1 MLGKRHLFSV
11 VILIF
16 AMLVGTSAWA
26 ASPHLY
32 KDTTGQWWEQSVAEC
47 SAADLV
53 GGRGQGVFDPKASV
67 SQIEAIVFLNRALG
81 HRVAADDYNM
91 SEGGYNFPADF
102 PEWAKKNIAFA
113 ADKKYIS
120 KAGIPTM
127 KPQGA
132 ASRAEIAVLF
142 ANALGLKADGFEL
155 TFRDKAQIHESLQS
169 FVAAAVKHGVMS
181 GRPDNTFDPNAS
193 VTRGEMAAIISRLF
207 ENGKINPNA
216 SKYYI
221 AKLSKVDTAG
231 QKITVSKDG
240 QSKTLDV
247 QTDTLYYLDGKKVTL
262 ASLKAGDNFRVVVD
276 TAGKVLYLANTKASP
291 GSSVSITT
299 TYTGTIKGIT
309 SGSQWLL
316 AFQTDTGTLT
326 SYPLVSSVKITQN
339 GTTKDLTA
347 LTTGSSAEI
356 LVANGSVTE
365 IKLLS
370 TAADNG
376 RKGYVVN
383 MYLDYFTVRYDDG
396 TSEEI
401 NKSNVSTNFY
411 QLSRGQRVSIT
422 KIGNIVSN
430 IIPLNEASKIFGD
443 VVKVGSSTIT
453 IEDGDGYERSFDLA
467 SSYRVRDKDGDS
479 MDLEDIEEEDF
490 VEVEINSKNEAV
502 TIKLNNSSSSSS
514 ALEGEVTKLVTSGNW
529 RITIEKAD
537 GTTKTYDVDDDAD
550 VYEDGKSRDF
560 DDVSKGDYVK
570 LKLDSRDDVT
580 RIDILDVDIIEG
592 EVIEVDDSGSWGIT
606 IENSSGKEKTYDVNK
621 KVAVYE
627 GSKSR
632 DFDDISKRDE
642 VKLILDNDSDEVI
655 TIIIT
660 DETSSSSYTGTITSL
675 TSKKITIKGSSSKTY
690 DLDSKVTIERDN
702 KEIELEEV
710 LIGAKGKLTLKS
722 DKVSK
727 IVITDDEDIEVEG
740 ELYSVSSR
748 YINLEQDNG
757 RHKLYFASKVTLE
770 DRKGRSIDVDD
781 LEDYEGYDVIIEL
794 RDGEIKTLEVQ

>member
-1 MLGKRHLFSV
+1 MLGKKNLFTV
-11 VILIF
+11 MILIF
-16 AMLVGTSAWA
+16 AMLVSTSAWA

-32 KDTTGQWWEQSVAEC
+32 KDTAGKWWEQSVAEC

-53 GGRGQGVFDPKASV
+53 GGRGQGMFDPKASV

-81 HRVAADDYNM
+81 HRAAADDYNM
-91 SEGGYNFPADF
+91 SAGGYNFPADF

-120 KAGIPTM
+120 KTGIPTM

-155 TFRDKAQIHESLQS
+155 TFRDKSQIPDSLQS

-181 GRPDNTFDPNAS
+181 GRPDNTFDPKAP

-231 QKITVSKDG
+231 QKITISKDG

-247 QTDTLYYLDGKKVTL
+247 QKDTLYYWDGKKVAL
-262 ASLKAGDNFRVVVD
+262 ASLKVGENIRLVVD
-276 TAGKVLYLANTKASP
+276 TAGKALYLANTQASP

-309 SGSQWLL
+309 SGDQWLL
-316 AFQTDTGTLT
+316 AFQPDTGTLT

-339 GTTKDLTA
+339 GTAKDLTA
-347 LTTGSSAEI
+347 LTSGAKAEI
-356 LVANGSVTE
+356 SVASGSVTE

-370 TAADNG
+370 TVADNG

-396 TSEEI
+396 NTEEI
-401 NKSNVSTNFY
+401 NKSNVSTTFY
-411 QLSRGQRVSIT
+411 QLSRGQRVSIV
-422 KIGNIVSN
+422 KVGNIISGIV
-430 IIPLNEASKIFGD
+430 PLNEPSKIFGD
-443 VVKVGSSTIT
+443 VISVSSSSIT
-453 IEDGDGYERSFDLA
+453 IEDEDGYERSTKLA
-467 SSYRVRDKDGDS
+467 SSYKVKDKDGDS

-490 VEVEINSKNEAV
+490 VEIELNSNNEAV
-502 TIKLNNSSSSSS
+502 TIKRNDGSSSSS
-514 ALEGEVTKLVTSGNW
+514 ALEGEVTKLVTSGTW
-529 RITIEKAD
+529 RITIEKSD
-537 GTTKTYDVDDDAD
+537 GTTKTYDVDDDVD
-550 VYEDGKSRDF
+550 VYENGKRMDY
-560 DDVSKGDYVK
+560 DDISKGDYVK
-570 LKLDSRDDVT
+570 LKLDSSDDVT
-580 RIDILDVDIIEG
+580 RVDVLDVEVING
-592 EVIEVDDSGSWGIT
+592 EVIKVSSSSNWSIT
-606 IENSSGKEKTYDVNK
+606 IENSSGKEKSYDVSK
-621 KVAVYE
+621 KVTVLE

-632 DFDDISKRDE
+632 DFDDISKRDY
-642 VKLILDNDSDEVI
+642 VKLIFDNDSDKVI
-655 TIIIT
+655 KVIIT
-660 DETSSSSYTGTITSL
+660 DETSDSSYTGTITSL
-675 TSKKITIKGSSSKTY
+675 SSKKITIKGSSSKTY
-690 DLDSKVTIERDN
+690 DLDSKVTIEKNN

-710 LIGAKGKLTLKS
+710 LIGAEAKLTLKS
-722 DKVSK
+722 NKVSK

-748 YINLEQDNG
+748 YIYLEQDNG
-757 RHKLYFASKVTLE
+757 RHKLYFASKVSLE
-770 DRKGRSIDVDD
+770 DRKGKSIDIDD
-781 LEDYEGYDVIIEL
+781 LEDYEGYDVTIGL
-794 RDGEIKTLEVQ
+794 RGGEIKTLEVQ